1 MPMKQDFHVVRLQG
15 PYFGQ
20 APGASLH
27 RYFEAEFI
35 QRFQR
40 DLQRHLLQTPAAQQW
55 REEDRF
61 SEHDDKLVLRLPMHK
76 CFYLVCCEIVCDR
89 LGTPALDPQ
98 KVASAGFVI
107 RRLTAAGEQSWM
119 LEEDQA
125 LGWEA
130 TSTGL
135 RDPDVHR
142 RLCRDGTLHPRDPV
156 ATYSGEQTHPLHA
169 LKIEDE
175 NGKCHTLLFG
185 YVPLGGSY
193 MLRQESRALPFDA
206 ASLQEFTAAA
216 AEQLPWPYGLRKPLQ
231 KIWRLEYARPIA
243 EGTPSREFFEL
254 LRLLLNRYHLGE
266 AGIDENQALQELT
279 EGIYFYDQGSAPAD
293 LKPENFTDY
302 SRGDFRRWRKYS
314 LWSWLQRHFSGQE
327 NRLLQWLVRQE
338 DKIDKAGGLENVAFD
353 KLPPGSGTGDLRY
366 SLYLT
371 AGDARDF
378 RTLLDQR
385 VLDQALNTAKEIPLP
400 KFQQGGD
407 DVYQIVPFARV
418 LEDNGRQRIHWA
430 DEDTRSEKFRV
441 AAPFAPEA
449 SRPSLIQMPSLG
461 DLRKGLARGVS
472 MITPPDTFN
481 LLNALNLK
489 KGASED
495 VLPEGEPGGIGI
507 QWICSFS
514 LPVITLVAMIL
525 LMIMISLLNIVFFWL
540 PWIKICLPF
549 PKIK

>member
-185 YVPLGGSY
+185 L
-193 MLRQESRALPFDA
+193 
-206 ASLQEFTAAA
+206 
-216 AEQLPWPYGLRKPLQ
+216 
-231 KIWRLEYARPIA
+231 
-243 EGTPSREFFEL
+243 
-254 LRLLLNRYHLGE
+254 
-266 AGIDENQALQELT
+266 
-279 EGIYFYDQGSAPAD
+279 
-293 LKPENFTDY
+293 
-302 SRGDFRRWRKYS
+302 
-314 LWSWLQRHFSGQE
+314 
-327 NRLLQWLVRQE
+327 
-338 DKIDKAGGLENVAFD
+338 
-353 KLPPGSGTGDLRY
+353 
-366 SLYLT
+366 
-371 AGDARDF
+371 
-378 RTLLDQR
+378 
-385 VLDQALNTAKEIPLP
+385 
-400 KFQQGGD
+400 
-407 DVYQIVPFARV
+407 
-418 LEDNGRQRIHWA
+418 
-430 DEDTRSEKFRV
+430 
-441 AAPFAPEA
+441 
-449 SRPSLIQMPSLG
+449 SLIH
-461 DLRKGLARGVS
+461 
-472 MITPPDTFN
+472 I
-481 LLNALNLK
+481 
-489 KGASED
+489 
-495 VLPEGEPGGIGI
+495 
-507 QWICSFS
+507 
-514 LPVITLVAMIL
+514 
-525 LMIMISLLNIVFFWL
+525 
-540 PWIKICLPF
+540 
-549 PKIK
+549 

>member
-1 MPMKQDFHVVRLQG
+1 MDMIRNFHAVRLQP

-27 RYFEAEFI
+27 RYFEAEFV

-40 DLQRHLLQTPAAQQW
+40 DLQRHQLQTPGAREW
-55 REEDRF
+55 RESDRF
-61 SEHDDKLVLRLPMHK
+61 SEYDDKLVLRLPMHRS
-76 CFYLVCCEIVCDR
+76 FYLVSCEIVCDR

-98 KVASAGFVI
+98 KIASAGFVI
-107 RRLTAAGEQSWM
+107 RRIAPDGEQGWM
-119 LEEDQA
+119 LEDDLA
-125 LGWEA
+125 LGWEPA
-130 TSTGL
+130 STGL

-156 ATYSGEQTHPLHA
+156 ATYSGEQTHPLHP

-175 NGKCHTLLFG
+175 QGKCHTILFG
-185 YVPLGGSY
+185 YVPLGGTY
-193 MLRQESRALPFDA
+193 TLYLQQGEAPFDE
-206 ASLQEFTAAA
+206 ASLQEFKTAA
-216 AEQLPWPYGLRKPLQ
+216 AEQLPWPYGLRKPLR
-231 KIWRLEYARPIA
+231 KTWRTEYARPV
-243 EGTPSREFFEL
+243 EQGMPGREFFQL

-266 AGIDENQALQELT
+266 AGIAENQALQELT
-279 EGIYFYDQGSAPAD
+279 EGIHFYDQSAAPAS

-302 SRGDFRRWRKYS
+302 TRDDFRRWRKYS
-314 LWSWLQRHFSGQE
+314 LWSWLQQHFSAEE
-327 NRLLQWLVRQE
+327 NRLLQWLVKQE
-338 DKIDKAGGLENVAFD
+338 DKIDKAGGLEHVDFD
-353 KLPPGSGTGDLRY
+353 KLPPRSGVGDLPY

-371 AGDARDF
+371 PGDARDF

-385 VLDQALNTAKEIPLP
+385 VMDQALTTAREIPLP
-400 KFQQGGD
+400 KFQQGSD
-407 DVYQIVPFARV
+407 DIYQIVPFARV
-418 LEDNGRQRIHWA
+418 LDDSGRQRIFWA
-430 DEDTRSEKFRV
+430 DAQSRSETFRV
-441 AAPFAPEA
+441 AAPFTPEA

-514 LPVITLVAMIL
+514 LPAITLVAMIL